1 MQFTYSTWFEKMP
14 VTCTKVKI
22 LLTNIG
28 FITKRTSCARRSEV
42 KRVFNQVVWLRTDS
56 SLVPTNQCLVQIT
69 TSCPLRKLTSIILQV
84 LLIILILTTIHRFSF
99 SSKTDAKYCT
109 CINMWSLTCEEE
121 CTGTVYPQWRELHVL
136 GLATYLQ
143 TGTTIWLSSV
153 LINRPLAVRASSIT
167 FLALNLFKPLKRKEK
182 SISTMFSKCSIN
194 KLTNLNN

>member
-69 TSCPLRKLTSIILQV
+69 TSCPLRKLTFNNITSAADYFNSYNNTSIFIFFQNWCKILYMHQHV
-84 LLIILILTTIHRFSF
+84 KS
-99 SSKTDAKYCT
+99 
-109 CINMWSLTCEEE
+109 NMWRRMYRYS
-121 CTGTVYPQWRELHVL
+121 V
-136 GLATYLQ
+136 
-143 TGTTIWLSSV
+143 SSV
-153 LINRPLAVRASSIT
+153 KRITCTWACNLPTDRNHHLIVLC
-167 FLALNLFKPLKRKEK
+167 LDK
-182 SISTMFSKCSIN
+182 
-194 KLTNLNN
+194 